1 MPCWLAM
8 TGHLTRDQPFPQEA
22 IVGEKI
28 KGKSIKLGVE
38 LLKETKGNLLRI
50 YKSKM
55 ALEVKTKREGVEK
68 IMQNSRI
75 VSSF

>member
-1 MPCWLAM
+1 M
-8 TGHLTRDQPFPQEA
+8 TGHLTRDQQFPQEA

-38 LLKETKGNLLRI
+38 LLKETNGNLLRI

-55 ALEVKTKREGVEK
+55 ALEVKTKRGVEK
-68 IMQNSRI
+68 KMQNSRI